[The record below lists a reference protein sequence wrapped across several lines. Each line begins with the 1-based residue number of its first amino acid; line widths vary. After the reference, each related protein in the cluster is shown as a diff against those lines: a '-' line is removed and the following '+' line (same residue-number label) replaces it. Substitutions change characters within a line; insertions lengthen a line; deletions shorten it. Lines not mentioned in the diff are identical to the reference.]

1 MSWNIKKVVHPAEY
15 DTEMFCAKFACNAH
29 QIEIK
34 CIGVGEVSVRIE
46 GGLDLG
52 KRSVVSSQ
60 LHLIDDKYVTR
71 VHLVLRIENELFGA
85 DCSCSMRP
93 RTQRATKQQGIR

>member
-1 MSWNIKKVVHPAEY
+1 
-15 DTEMFCAKFACNAH
+15 
-29 QIEIK
+29 
-34 CIGVGEVSVRIE
+34 VGEVSVRIE

-60 LHLIDDKYVTR
+60 LHLIDDKYVMHM
-71 VHLVLRIENELFGA
+71 HLVLTIENDLFDT

-93 RTQRATKQQGIR
+93 RTLRAMKQQGIR